1 MKGPG
6 RSSDGQAGMGDEPLP
21 LAFEA
26 GVEGIVG
33 KHARRGVDAAH
44 PAEHDIVRKA
54 DGCAGRAEGRRIS
67 SSAPSRRAISKT
79 VPSAGSTFAS
89 AASEAFRCSI

>member
-1 MKGPG
+1 
-6 RSSDGQAGMGDEPLP
+6 MGDEPLP

-54 DGCAGRAEGRRIS
+54 DGCA
-67 SSAPSRRAISKT
+67 
-79 VPSAGSTFAS
+79 
-89 AASEAFRCSI
+89 